1 MENKTVVLIDDHQIF
16 IQGLKII
23 IERYEGYS
31 VVGDAGSIQAGAE
44 LIGKVLPNIAIVD
57 LNLGNE
63 DGLDLIKLIK
73 KNYPDV
79 LVIVLSM
86 LDERHYAERSLLAGA
101 RGYIMKEETA
111 EVLFDAMEAVCAG
124 KVWMSEQ
131 QRSRYLDAMFSAGNK
146 AEKGMQPLVQKLSD
160 RQLAILSLM
169 GKGFGSIPI
178 SEKLSIS
185 PKTVEAHKAQL
196 KKKLGCSSAQE
207 LLRFAI
213 DWVGRNQ

>member
-1 MENKTVVLIDDHQIF
+1 MQERTVVIIDDHQIF

-23 IERYEGYS
+23 IERYEGYR
-31 VVGDAGSIQAGAE
+31 VAGEAGTIQDALE
-44 LIGKVLPNIAIVD
+44 LIARVNPDIAIVD

-63 DGLDLIKLIK
+63 DGLDLIKQIK
-73 KNYPDV
+73 KNHEAV
-79 LVIVLSM
+79 LVLVLSM
-86 LDERHYAERSLLAGA
+86 LDERHYAERALLAGA

-111 EVLFDAMEAVCAG
+111 EVLFDAMESVFSG
-124 KVWMSEQ
+124 KVWMSEP
-131 QRSRYLDAMFSAGNK
+131 QRSRYLDAMFSSGSRP
-146 AEKGMQPLVQKLSD
+146 EKGMQPLVQKLSD
-160 RQLAILSLM
+160 RQLMILSLM

-196 KKKLGCSSAQE
+196 KKKLGLRSAQE

-213 DWVGRNQ
+213 EWIGRTQ